1 MKYYIW
7 LVWVAAA
14 LAAGCSCAGPAQE
27 LSTYWE
33 EHDFTSLDGFDDI
46 DAAEDKFD
54 GYAAV
59 IRQLTS
65 YINELDEEK
74 NRIEARKTS
83 FENNVKKMKK
93 IMLESM
99 NLTGKTKFKT
109 AKNSFWTQKNK
120 ASVVIDAKS
129 VWDIPEDFRRYK
141 DPEPDKTKIGEAIAA
156 GKDFTG
162 IAHMEQ
168 TESVRIK

>member
-1 MKYYIW
+1 MANIYELTADMMKI
-7 LVWVAAA
+7 
-14 LAAGCSCAGPAQE
+14 
-27 LSTYWE
+27 LSMM
-33 EHDFTSLDGFDDI
+33 DDPDLDQQTLKDTMEGI
-46 DAAEDKFD
+46 EGAYEDKFD

-74 NRIEARKTS
+74 NRIEERKTS

>member
-1 MKYYIW
+1 MANIYELTADMMKI
-7 LVWVAAA
+7 
-14 LAAGCSCAGPAQE
+14 
-27 LSTYWE
+27 LSMM
-33 EHDFTSLDGFDDI
+33 DDPDLDQQTLKDTMEGI
-46 DAAEDKFD
+46 EGAYEDKFD

-59 IRQLTS
+59 IRQLTG
-65 YINELDEEK
+65 YINELEEEK
-74 NRIEARKTS
+74 KRIDARKES

-99 NLTGKTKFKT
+99 NATGKTKFKT

-156 GKDFTG
+156 GQDFTG

>member
-1 MKYYIW
+1 MANIYELTADMMKI
-7 LVWVAAA
+7 
-14 LAAGCSCAGPAQE
+14 
-27 LSTYWE
+27 LSMM
-33 EHDFTSLDGFDDI
+33 DDPDLDQQTLKDTMEGI
-46 DAAEDKFD
+46 EGAYEDKFD

-65 YINELDEEK
+65 YINELEEEK
-74 NRIEARKTS
+74 KRIDARKES

-99 NLTGKTKFKT
+99 NATGKTKFKT

-129 VWDIPEDFRRYK
+129 VWDIPEDFRIYK

-156 GKDFTG
+156 GQDFTG

>member
-1 MKYYIW
+1 MANIY
-7 LVWVAAA
+7 
-14 LAAGCSCAGPAQE
+14 E
-27 LSTYWE
+27 LTADMMNILSMM
-33 EHDFTSLDGFDDI
+33 DDPDLDQQTLKDTMEGI
-46 DAAEDKFD
+46 EGAYEDKFD

-65 YINELDEEK
+65 YINELEEEK
-74 NRIEARKTS
+74 KRIDARKEA

-141 DPEPDKTKIGEAIAA
+141 DPEPDKTKISEAIAA
-156 GKDFTG
+156 GQDFTG

>member
-1 MKYYIW
+1 MANIYELTADMMKI
-7 LVWVAAA
+7 
-14 LAAGCSCAGPAQE
+14 
-27 LSTYWE
+27 LSMM
-33 EHDFTSLDGFDDI
+33 DDPDLDQQTLKDTMEGI
-46 DAAEDKFD
+46 EGAYEDKFD

-65 YINELDEEK
+65 YINELEEEK
-74 NRIEARKTS
+74 KRIDARKES

-99 NLTGKTKFKT
+99 NATGKTKFRT

-141 DPEPDKTKIGEAIAA
+141 DPEQDKTKIGEAIAA
-156 GKDFTG
+156 GQDFTG

>member
-1 MKYYIW
+1 MANIYELTEDMMKI
-7 LVWVAAA
+7 
-14 LAAGCSCAGPAQE
+14 
-27 LSTYWE
+27 LSMM
-33 EHDFTSLDGFDDI
+33 DDPDLDQQTLKDTMEGI
-46 DAAEDKFD
+46 EGAYEDKFD

-59 IRQLTS
+59 IRQLTG
-65 YINELDEEK
+65 YINELEEEK
-74 NRIEARKTS
+74 KRIDARKES

-99 NLTGKTKFKT
+99 NATGKTKFKT

-156 GKDFTG
+156 GQDFTG

-168 TESVRIK
+168 TESVRIR

>member
-1 MKYYIW
+1 MANIYELTADMMKI
-7 LVWVAAA
+7 L
-14 LAAGCSCAGPAQE
+14 SMMDDPE
-27 LSTYWE
+27 LDQQTLKDTMEGIEGAY
-33 EHDFTSLDGFDDI
+33 
-46 DAAEDKFD
+46 EDKFD

-59 IRQLTS
+59 IRQLTG
-65 YINELDEEK
+65 YINELEEEK
-74 NRIEARKTS
+74 KRIDARKEA
-83 FENNVKKMKK
+83 FENNVKKMKQ
-93 IMLESM
+93 IMLASM
-99 NLTGKTKFKT
+99 NMTGKTKFKT

-156 GKDFTG
+156 GQDFTG

>member
-1 MKYYIW
+1 MANIYELTEDMMKI
-7 LVWVAAA
+7 
-14 LAAGCSCAGPAQE
+14 
-27 LSTYWE
+27 LSMMDDT
-33 EHDFTSLDGFDDI
+33 DLDQQTLKDTMEGI
-46 DAAEDKFD
+46 EGAYEDKFD

-59 IRQLTS
+59 IRQLTG
-65 YINELDEEK
+65 YINELEEEK
-74 NRIEARKTS
+74 KRIDARKEA

-156 GKDFTG
+156 GQDFTG

>member
-1 MKYYIW
+1 VYR
-7 LVWVAAA
+7 L
-14 LAAGCSCAGPAQE
+14 LADDTIDERIMELLKTKQE
-27 LSTYWE
+27 LFDQFADESVVGTE
-33 EHDFTSLDGFDDI
+33 SLKPSEQ
-46 DAAEDKFD
+46 ALLKNMVE
-54 GYAAV
+54 
-59 IRQLTS
+59 
-65 YINELDEEK
+65 EEK
-74 NRIEARKTS
+74 KRLDARKES

-99 NLTGKTKFKT
+99 NATGKTKFKT

-156 GKDFTG
+156 GQDFTG

>member
-1 MKYYIW
+1 MANIYELTEDMMKI
-7 LVWVAAA
+7 
-14 LAAGCSCAGPAQE
+14 
-27 LSTYWE
+27 LSMM
-33 EHDFTSLDGFDDI
+33 DDPDLDQQTLKDTMEGI
-46 DAAEDKFD
+46 EGAYEDKFD

-59 IRQLTS
+59 IRQLTG

-74 NRIEARKTS
+74 KRIDARKES

-99 NLTGKTKFKT
+99 NATGKTKFKT

-156 GKDFTG
+156 GQDFTG

-168 TESVRIK
+168 TESIRIK

>member
-1 MKYYIW
+1 MANIYELTADMMKI
-7 LVWVAAA
+7 L
-14 LAAGCSCAGPAQE
+14 SMMDDPE
-27 LSTYWE
+27 LDQQTLKDTMEGIEGAY
-33 EHDFTSLDGFDDI
+33 
-46 DAAEDKFD
+46 EDKFD

-59 IRQLTS
+59 IRQLTG

-74 NRIEARKTS
+74 KRIDARKES
-83 FENNVKKMKK
+83 FQNNVKKMKK

-99 NLTGKTKFKT
+99 NATGKTKFKT

-156 GKDFTG
+156 GQDFTG

>member
-1 MKYYIW
+1 MANIYELTADMMKI
-7 LVWVAAA
+7 L
-14 LAAGCSCAGPAQE
+14 SMMDDPE
-27 LSTYWE
+27 LNQQTLKDTMEGIEGAY
-33 EHDFTSLDGFDDI
+33 
-46 DAAEDKFD
+46 EDKFD

-59 IRQLTS
+59 IRQLTG
-65 YINELDEEK
+65 YINELEEEK
-74 NRIEARKTS
+74 NRIEARKSS

-99 NLTGKTKFKT
+99 NATGKTKFKT

-156 GKDFTG
+156 GQDFTG
-162 IAHMEQ
+162 IAHIEQ

>member
-1 MKYYIW
+1 MNIFN
-7 LVWVAAA
+7 
-14 LAAGCSCAGPAQE
+14 
-27 LSTYWE
+27 LSDDYMQILSMM
-33 EHDFTSLDGFDDI
+33 DDPDLDQQTLKDTMEGI
-46 DAAEDKFD
+46 EGAYEDKFD

-65 YINELDEEK
+65 YINELEEEK
-74 NRIEARKTS
+74 KRIDARKES

-99 NLTGKTKFKT
+99 NATGKTKFKT

-156 GKDFTG
+156 GQDFTG

>member
-1 MKYYIW
+1 MANIYELTADMMKI
-7 LVWVAAA
+7 
-14 LAAGCSCAGPAQE
+14 
-27 LSTYWE
+27 LSMM
-33 EHDFTSLDGFDDI
+33 DDPDLDQQTLKDTMEGI
-46 DAAEDKFD
+46 EGAYEDKFD

-59 IRQLTS
+59 IRQLTG

-74 NRIEARKTS
+74 KRIDARKES

-99 NLTGKTKFKT
+99 NATGKTKFKT

-156 GKDFTG
+156 GQDFTG

>member
-1 MKYYIW
+1 MANIYELTEDMMKI
-7 LVWVAAA
+7 L
-14 LAAGCSCAGPAQE
+14 SMMDDPE
-27 LSTYWE
+27 LDQQTLKDTMEGIEGAY
-33 EHDFTSLDGFDDI
+33 
-46 DAAEDKFD
+46 EDKFD

-65 YINELDEEK
+65 YINELEEEK
-74 NRIEARKTS
+74 KRIDARKES

-99 NLTGKTKFKT
+99 NATGKTKFKT

-156 GKDFTG
+156 GQDFTG

>member
-1 MKYYIW
+1 MANIYELTADMMKI
-7 LVWVAAA
+7 
-14 LAAGCSCAGPAQE
+14 
-27 LSTYWE
+27 LSMM
-33 EHDFTSLDGFDDI
+33 DDPDLDQQTLKDTMEGI
-46 DAAEDKFD
+46 EGAYEDKFD

-99 NLTGKTKFKT
+99 NLTGKTKFNT

>member
-1 MKYYIW
+1 MANIYELTADMMKI
-7 LVWVAAA
+7 
-14 LAAGCSCAGPAQE
+14 
-27 LSTYWE
+27 LSMM
-33 EHDFTSLDGFDDI
+33 DDPDLDQQTLKDTMEGI
-46 DAAEDKFD
+46 EGAYEDKFD

-156 GKDFTG
+156 GQDFTG

-168 TESVRIK
+168 TESVRIR

>member
-1 MKYYIW
+1 MANIYELTADMMKI
-7 LVWVAAA
+7 
-14 LAAGCSCAGPAQE
+14 
-27 LSTYWE
+27 LSMM
-33 EHDFTSLDGFDDI
+33 DDPDLDQQTLKDTMEGI
-46 DAAEDKFD
+46 EGAYEDKFD

>member
-1 MKYYIW
+1 MANIYELTADMMKI
-7 LVWVAAA
+7 
-14 LAAGCSCAGPAQE
+14 
-27 LSTYWE
+27 LSMM
-33 EHDFTSLDGFDDI
+33 DDPDLDQQTLKDTMEGI
-46 DAAEDKFD
+46 EGAYEDKFD

-156 GKDFTG
+156 GKDFSG

>member
-1 MKYYIW
+1 MANIYELTADMMKI
-7 LVWVAAA
+7 
-14 LAAGCSCAGPAQE
+14 
-27 LSTYWE
+27 LSMM
-33 EHDFTSLDGFDDI
+33 DDPDLDQQTLKDTMEGI
-46 DAAEDKFD
+46 EGAYEDKFD

-59 IRQLTS
+59 IRQLTG
-65 YINELDEEK
+65 YINELEEEK
-74 NRIEARKTS
+74 KRIDARKES

-156 GKDFTG
+156 GQDFTG

>member
-1 MKYYIW
+1 MANIYELTADMMKI
-7 LVWVAAA
+7 L
-14 LAAGCSCAGPAQE
+14 SMMDDPE
-27 LSTYWE
+27 LDQQTLKDTMEGIEGAY
-33 EHDFTSLDGFDDI
+33 
-46 DAAEDKFD
+46 EDKFD

-59 IRQLTS
+59 IRQLTG
-65 YINELDEEK
+65 YINELEEEK
-74 NRIEARKTS
+74 KRIDARKES

-93 IMLESM
+93 IMLDSM
-99 NLTGKTKFKT
+99 NMTGKTKFKT

-156 GKDFTG
+156 GQDFTG

-168 TESVRIK
+168 TESVRIR

>member
-1 MKYYIW
+1 MANIYELTADMMKI
-7 LVWVAAA
+7 L
-14 LAAGCSCAGPAQE
+14 SMMDDPE
-27 LSTYWE
+27 LNQQTLKDTMEGIEGAY
-33 EHDFTSLDGFDDI
+33 
-46 DAAEDKFD
+46 EDKFD

-59 IRQLTS
+59 IRQLTG
-65 YINELDEEK
+65 YINELEEEK
-74 NRIEARKTS
+74 KRIDARKVA
-83 FENNVKKMKK
+83 FENNVKKMKQ
-93 IMLESM
+93 IMLDSM
-99 NLTGKTKFKT
+99 NMTGKTKFKT

-156 GKDFTG
+156 GQDFTG

>member
-1 MKYYIW
+1 MANIYELTADMMKI
-7 LVWVAAA
+7 
-14 LAAGCSCAGPAQE
+14 
-27 LSTYWE
+27 LSMM
-33 EHDFTSLDGFDDI
+33 DDPDLDQQTLKDTMEGI
-46 DAAEDKFD
+46 EGAYEDKFD

-59 IRQLTS
+59 IRQLTG
-65 YINELDEEK
+65 YINELEEEK
-74 NRIEARKTS
+74 NRIEARKSS
-83 FENNVKKMKK
+83 FESNVKKMKK

-99 NLTGKTKFKT
+99 NATGKTKFKT

-156 GKDFTG
+156 GQDFTG

>member
-1 MKYYIW
+1 MNIFN
-7 LVWVAAA
+7 
-14 LAAGCSCAGPAQE
+14 
-27 LSTYWE
+27 LSDDYMQILSMM
-33 EHDFTSLDGFDDI
+33 DDPDLDQQTLKDTMEGI
-46 DAAEDKFD
+46 EGAYEDKFD

-65 YINELDEEK
+65 YINELEEEK
-74 NRIEARKTS
+74 KRIDARKES

-99 NLTGKTKFKT
+99 NATGKTKFKT

-156 GKDFTG
+156 GQDFT
-162 IAHMEQ
+162 
-168 TESVRIK
+168 

>member
-1 MKYYIW
+1 MANIYELTADMMKI
-7 LVWVAAA
+7 
-14 LAAGCSCAGPAQE
+14 
-27 LSTYWE
+27 LSMM
-33 EHDFTSLDGFDDI
+33 DDPDLDQQTLKDTMEGI
-46 DAAEDKFD
+46 EGAYEDKFD

-65 YINELDEEK
+65 YINELEEEK
-74 NRIEARKTS
+74 KRIDARKES

-99 NLTGKTKFKT
+99 NATGKTKFKT

-156 GKDFTG
+156 GVDFTG

-168 TESVRIK
+168 TESVRIR

>member
-1 MKYYIW
+1 MANIYELTADMMKI
-7 LVWVAAA
+7 
-14 LAAGCSCAGPAQE
+14 
-27 LSTYWE
+27 LSMM
-33 EHDFTSLDGFDDI
+33 DDPDLDQQTLKDTMEGI
-46 DAAEDKFD
+46 EGAYEDKFD

-65 YINELDEEK
+65 YINELEEEK
-74 NRIEARKTS
+74 KRIDARKES

-99 NLTGKTKFKT
+99 NATGKTKFKT

-156 GKDFTG
+156 GQDFTG

>member
-1 MKYYIW
+1 MANIYELTADMMKI
-7 LVWVAAA
+7 
-14 LAAGCSCAGPAQE
+14 
-27 LSTYWE
+27 LSMM
-33 EHDFTSLDGFDDI
+33 DDPDLDQQTLKDTMEGI
-46 DAAEDKFD
+46 EGAYEDKFD

-59 IRQLTS
+59 IRQLTG
-65 YINELDEEK
+65 YINELEEEK
-74 NRIEARKTS
+74 KRIDARKES

-99 NLTGKTKFKT
+99 NATGKTKFKT

-156 GKDFTG
+156 GQDFTG

-168 TESVRIK
+168 TESIRIK

>member
-1 MKYYIW
+1 MANIYELTADMMKI
-7 LVWVAAA
+7 
-14 LAAGCSCAGPAQE
+14 
-27 LSTYWE
+27 LSMM
-33 EHDFTSLDGFDDI
+33 DDPDLDQQTLKDTMEGI
-46 DAAEDKFD
+46 EGAYEDKFD

-168 TESVRIK
+168 TESVRIR

>member
-1 MKYYIW
+1 MANIYELTADMMKI
-7 LVWVAAA
+7 L
-14 LAAGCSCAGPAQE
+14 SMMDDPE
-27 LSTYWE
+27 LDQQTLKDTMEGIEGAY
-33 EHDFTSLDGFDDI
+33 
-46 DAAEDKFD
+46 EDKFD

-59 IRQLTS
+59 IRQLTG

-74 NRIEARKTS
+74 KRIDARKES
-83 FENNVKKMKK
+83 FENNVKKMKQ

-99 NLTGKTKFKT
+99 NATGKTKFKT

-156 GKDFTG
+156 GQDFTG

-168 TESVRIK
+168 TESIRIK

>member
-1 MKYYIW
+1 MANIYELTADMMKI
-7 LVWVAAA
+7 
-14 LAAGCSCAGPAQE
+14 
-27 LSTYWE
+27 LSMM
-33 EHDFTSLDGFDDI
+33 DDPDLDQQTLKDTMEGI
-46 DAAEDKFD
+46 EGAYEDKFD

-65 YINELDEEK
+65 YINELEEEK
-74 NRIEARKTS
+74 KRIDARKAA
-83 FENNVKKMKK
+83 FENNVKKMKQ
-93 IMLESM
+93 IMLASM
-99 NLTGKTKFKT
+99 NATGKTKFKT

-156 GKDFTG
+156 GQDFTG

>member
-1 MKYYIW
+1 MADGMSLY
-7 LVWVAAA
+7 
-14 LAAGCSCAGPAQE
+14 E
-27 LSTYWE
+27 LTADMLKIMSMM
-33 EHDFTSLDGFDDI
+33 DDPDLDQQTLKDTMEGI
-46 DAAEDKFD
+46 DGAYEDKFD
-54 GYAAV
+54 SYAAV
-59 IRQLTS
+59 IRRLNGE
-65 YINELDEEK
+65 IKILEEEK

-99 NLTGKTKFKT
+99 NATGKTKFKT

-120 ASVVIDAKS
+120 ASVVIDAKT
-129 VWDIPEDFRRYK
+129 VWDIPKDYRRYK

-156 GKDFTG
+156 GVDFTG

-168 TESVRIK
+168 TESVRMK

>member
-1 MKYYIW
+1 MANIYELTADMMKI
-7 LVWVAAA
+7 
-14 LAAGCSCAGPAQE
+14 
-27 LSTYWE
+27 LSMM
-33 EHDFTSLDGFDDI
+33 DDPDLDQQTLKDTMEGI
-46 DAAEDKFD
+46 EGAYEDKFD

-65 YINELDEEK
+65 YINELEEEK
-74 NRIEARKTS
+74 KRIDARKES

-99 NLTGKTKFKT
+99 NATGKTKFKT

-129 VWDIPEDFRRYK
+129 IWDIPEDFRRYK

-156 GKDFTG
+156 GQDFTG

>member
-1 MKYYIW
+1 MANIYELTEDMMKI
-7 LVWVAAA
+7 
-14 LAAGCSCAGPAQE
+14 
-27 LSTYWE
+27 LSMM
-33 EHDFTSLDGFDDI
+33 DDPDLDQQTLKDTMEGI
-46 DAAEDKFD
+46 EGAYEDKFD

-59 IRQLTS
+59 IRQLTG

-74 NRIEARKTS
+74 KRIDARKAA
-83 FENNVKKMKK
+83 FENNVKKMKQ
-93 IMLESM
+93 IMLTSM
-99 NLTGKTKFKT
+99 NMTGKTKFKT

-156 GKDFTG
+156 GQDFTG

>member
-1 MKYYIW
+1 MANIYELTADMMKI
-7 LVWVAAA
+7 L
-14 LAAGCSCAGPAQE
+14 SMMDDPE
-27 LSTYWE
+27 LDQQTLKDTMEGIEGAY
-33 EHDFTSLDGFDDI
+33 
-46 DAAEDKFD
+46 EDKFD

-59 IRQLTS
+59 IRQMTG
-65 YINELDEEK
+65 YINELEEEK
-74 NRIEARKTS
+74 KRIDARKEA

-156 GKDFTG
+156 GHDFTG

-168 TESVRIK
+168 TESVRIR

>member
-1 MKYYIW
+1 MANIYELTADMMKI
-7 LVWVAAA
+7 
-14 LAAGCSCAGPAQE
+14 
-27 LSTYWE
+27 LSMM
-33 EHDFTSLDGFDDI
+33 DDPDLDQQTLKDTMEGI
-46 DAAEDKFD
+46 EGAYEDKFD

-59 IRQLTS
+59 IRQLTG
-65 YINELDEEK
+65 YINELEEEK
-74 NRIEARKTS
+74 KRIDSRKES

-99 NLTGKTKFKT
+99 NATGKTKFKT

-129 VWDIPEDFRRYK
+129 VWDIPEYFRRYK

-156 GKDFTG
+156 GQDFTG

>member
-1 MKYYIW
+1 MANIYELTADMMKI
-7 LVWVAAA
+7 
-14 LAAGCSCAGPAQE
+14 
-27 LSTYWE
+27 LSMM
-33 EHDFTSLDGFDDI
+33 DDPDLDQQTLKDTMEGI
-46 DAAEDKFD
+46 EGAYEDKFD

-74 NRIEARKTS
+74 NRIETRKTS

-156 GKDFTG
+156 GQDFTG